1 MDFFDWQGAG
11 GIHGGAMDDER
22 NAGRRKKTRSHG
34 MLCLWIGTSSSI
46 FVDGTT
52 SVN

>member
-11 GIHGGAMDDER
+11 GIHSGAMGDER

-34 MLCLWIGTSSSI
+34 MFCHGIGIRSSI
-46 FVDGTT
+46 FVDDAT

>member
-34 MLCLWIGTSSSI
+34 MLCLGIGIRQFGIASLP
-46 FVDGTT
+46 
-52 SVN
+52 